1 MVRTRTTTSGPAGGG
16 EVRKRHVPQRTCV
29 ACRRTGDQRTF
40 VRLVKTPDGDVQVD
54 EQGKAPGRGAYLCR
68 VTACWERSAKG
79 ALAASLRTNINATS
93 RDALLA
99 YGARFEAPTA
109 TTDED
114 GADTPPDPPVATE
127 SGVA

>member
-1 MVRTRTTTSGPAGGG
+1 
-16 EVRKRHVPQRTCV
+16 
-29 ACRRTGDQRTF
+29 
-40 VRLVKTPDGDVQVD
+40 TPDGSVQVD

-68 VTACWERSAKG
+68 RTACWERGVKG
-79 ALAASLRTNINATS
+79 ALASALRTHINGTD

-109 TTDED
+109 TLGED
-114 GADTPPDPPVATE
+114 GADTPPDPPGAQE